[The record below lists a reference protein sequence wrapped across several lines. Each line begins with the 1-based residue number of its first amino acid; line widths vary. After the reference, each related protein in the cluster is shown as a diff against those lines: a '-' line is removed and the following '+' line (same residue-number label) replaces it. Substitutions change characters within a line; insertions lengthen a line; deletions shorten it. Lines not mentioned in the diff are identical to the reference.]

1 MSKRKDIV
9 PTEKEIVM
17 RDDEFIVSK
26 TDVKGR
32 ITYVNQ
38 VFIDF
43 SGYTEDELIGI
54 QHNVIRHPEMPRGVF
69 KLLWSAIADGQEIF
83 AYVKNMCKDGSYY
96 WVLANITPS
105 VDVNGA
111 TVGYYSV
118 RRKANP
124 RAIPIVTDLYRKML
138 AAERQAGARN
148 ATAASLDLMQQ
159 VINEK
164 GLNYEEFVLSLQS
177 I

>member
-32 ITYVNQ
+32 ITYVNP
-38 VFIDF
+38 VFVDF
-43 SGYTEDELIGI
+43 SGYREEELIGV
-54 QHNVIRHPEMPRGVF
+54 QHNVIRHPDMPRGVY
-69 KLLWSAIADGQEIF
+69 KLLWSAIQDGKEIF
-83 AYVKNMCKDGSYY
+83 AYVKNLCKDGSYY
-96 WVLANITPS
+96 WVFANVTPS

-111 TVGYYSV
+111 TIGYYSV

-124 RAIPIVTDLYRKML
+124 RAIPAVSELYRRMI
-138 AAERQAGARN
+138 AAERQAGARD
-148 ATAASLDLMQQ
+148 ATAASLELLQQ
-159 VINEK
+159 VHNEK
-164 GLNYEEFVLSLQS
+164 GMNYEEFVLSLQS

>member
-9 PTEKEIVM
+9 PTENEIVM

-43 SGYTEDELIGI
+43 SGYSEDELIGI
-54 QHNVIRHPEMPRGVF
+54 QHNVIRHPDMPRGVY
-69 KLLWSAIADGQEIF
+69 KLLWSSIQDGQEIF

-96 WVLANITPS
+96 WVFANITPS

-111 TVGYYSV
+111 TIGYYSV

-124 RAIPIVTDLYRKML
+124 RAIPIVVDLYRKML
-138 AAERQAGARN
+138 SAERQAGARD
-148 ATAASLDLMQQ
+148 ATAASLDLLQQ
-159 VINEK
+159 VTNEK
-164 GLNYEEFVLSLQS
+164 GMSYEEFVLSLQS

>member
-9 PTEKEIVM
+9 PTENEIVM

-54 QHNVIRHPEMPRGVF
+54 QHNVIRHPDMPRGIF
-69 KLLWSAIADGQEIF
+69 KLLWNAIQEGREIF

-111 TVGYYSV
+111 TIGYYSV

-124 RAIPIVTDLYRKML
+124 RALLIVSDLYRKML
-138 AAERQAGARN
+138 AAERQAGARD
-148 ATAASLDLMQQ
+148 ATAASLELMQQ
-159 VINEK
+159 AINEK
-164 GLNYEEFVLSLQS
+164 GMSYEEFVLSLQS
-177 I
+177 A